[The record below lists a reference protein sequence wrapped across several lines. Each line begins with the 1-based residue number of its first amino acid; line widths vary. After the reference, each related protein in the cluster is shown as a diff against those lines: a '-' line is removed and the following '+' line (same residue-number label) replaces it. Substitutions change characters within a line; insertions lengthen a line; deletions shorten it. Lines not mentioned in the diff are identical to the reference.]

1 MRVLSFIAVSASFL
15 ELTATLVTVVSVM
28 DSGLYRLNGY
38 FSVDALGAVI
48 IMLVAV
54 VGAMASWYSIGY
66 LKIEVAKRIIGFS
79 RVRQYFILLALIS
92 PGDVFCRYDHEP
104 HFDLDCD

>member
-15 ELTATLVTVVSVM
+15 ELTATLVTVASVM

-38 FSVDALGAVI
+38 FFVDALGAVI

-54 VGAMASWYSIGY
+54 VGAMASWYSTGY
-66 LKIEVAKRIIGFS
+66 LKLEVAKRIIGFS
-79 RVRQYFILLALIS
+79 RVRQYFILLHLFLLAMFFAS
-92 PGDVFCRYDHEP
+92 YVHEP